1 MELELDLDS
10 DLDVRAAGG
19 MEGLRG
25 GGVGS
30 LGRRRLQRPIEE
42 YIAIC
47 RADGCG
53 YSELRE
59 AALGILIRYA

>member
-25 GGVGS
+25 GVGS
-30 LGRRRLQRPIEE
+30 QGRWRLQRPIEE

-59 AALGILIRYA
+59 AALGILIR